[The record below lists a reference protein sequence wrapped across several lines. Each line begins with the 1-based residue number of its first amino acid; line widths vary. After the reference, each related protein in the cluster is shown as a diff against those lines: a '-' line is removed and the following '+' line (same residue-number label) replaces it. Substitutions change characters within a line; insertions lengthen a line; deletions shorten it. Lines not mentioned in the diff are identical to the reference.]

1 MNTFIVY
8 DENGKVILTQN
19 GGTFPTEIFVKTVD
33 VPNGREVSSINVE
46 TGEVVLRDIPQS
58 ETEKRLEELE
68 AQVAALTGTE
78 DEYDTGTENRTC
90 KATADNGND
99 KRGSFGR
106 CQSSHSS
113 NSLSDMGCGRKC
125 RTRGSKIL

>member
-8 DENGKVILTQN
+8 DENGKVILTQV
-19 GGTFPTEIFVKTVD
+19 GGVFPSEVFSKTEDIPDGK
-33 VPNGREVSSINVE
+33 EVSSVNVE

-78 DEYDTGTENRTC
+78 E
-90 KATADNGND
+90 
-99 KRGSFGR
+99 
-106 CQSSHSS
+106 
-113 NSLSDMGCGRKC
+113 
-125 RTRGSKIL
+125 

>member
-8 DENGKVILTQN
+8 DENGKVILTQV
-19 GGTFPTEIFVKTVD
+19 GGIFPSEVFPKTEDIPDGK
-33 VPNGREVSSINVE
+33 EVSSVNVE

-78 DEYDTGTENRTC
+78 E
-90 KATADNGND
+90 
-99 KRGSFGR
+99 
-106 CQSSHSS
+106 
-113 NSLSDMGCGRKC
+113 
-125 RTRGSKIL
+125 